1 MLVNILGARSFMFGD
16 SFTAIDV
23 VIGYILARGVE
34 KRTHFFEDFPI
45 LAKYAEAMAARPSFQ
60 KAINN

>member
-1 MLVNILGARSFMFGD
+1 MLVNRLGARSFMFGD

-34 KRTHFFEDFPI
+34 KRPHFFEDFPT
-45 LAKYAEAMAARPSFQ
+45 LAKYAKAMAARPSFQ
-60 KAINN
+60 KAIA